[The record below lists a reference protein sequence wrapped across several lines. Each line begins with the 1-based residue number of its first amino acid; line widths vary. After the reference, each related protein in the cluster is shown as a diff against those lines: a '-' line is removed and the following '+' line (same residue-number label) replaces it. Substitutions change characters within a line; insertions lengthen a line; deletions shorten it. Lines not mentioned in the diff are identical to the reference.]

1 MLVGREAAMSEA
13 TIDPQEILSRAET
26 LRGNLSTGFR
36 DEMVKSL
43 YAEAESIARRAV
55 KSVREKKDDLDQK
68 IDRLVTSPIT
78 GLPIMLILLAIIIWL
93 TVTGANVASDA
104 IGTVLFGLGDLGAA
118 LFNSIGVPWW
128 ITGFLWD
135 GVYLALAW
143 VVSVMLPP
151 MAIFFPA
158 FTILED
164 LGYLPRVA
172 FNMDWLFR
180 KAGAH
185 GKQSLTMAMG
195 FGCNAAGVV
204 ATRIIDSPRE
214 RLIAILTNNFVPC
227 NGRFPTLIMLAT
239 VFVAAAFPPALT
251 SLIAA
256 STVVGVVLIGV
267 LFTLSMSWLL
277 SKSVLRGE
285 ASAFTLELPP
295 YRRPNIGR
303 ILYTSLIDRTI
314 FVLWRAMQTAAPAGA
329 IIWILANIPAGDSNL
344 AGVMADW
351 LNPFGLLLG
360 LDGVILL
367 AYIIAIPANEI
378 VVPTMMMIYMGTG
391 MMVDGPASGEA
402 IRALLV
408 GVHGW
413 TMLTALNL
421 MLFAL
426 LHNPCA
432 TTIMTIYKET
442 KSLKWA
448 TVSVVITLGAAL
460 LVTFITASIARLFG
474 WV

>member
-1 MLVGREAAMSEA
+1 MN
-13 TIDPQEILSRAET
+13 PNEILSKAEA
-26 LRGNLSTGFR
+26 LRGGLSTGFR
-36 DEMVKSL
+36 DEIVKSL
-43 YAEAESIARRAV
+43 YNEAESIAKRAV
-55 KSVREKKDDLDQK
+55 KTATDKKYDLDQRL
-68 IDRLVTSPIT
+68 DRIVTSPIY
-78 GLPIMLILLAIIIWL
+78 GLPIMLGLLAILIWL
-93 TVTGANVASDA
+93 TVSGANVASNA
-104 IGTVLFGLGDLGAA
+104 IASVLFTVGDWGRA
-118 LFNSIGVPWW
+118 LFNTLHAPWW
-128 ITGFLWD
+128 LTGFVWD
-135 GVYLALAW
+135 GVYLGLAW
-143 VVSVMLPP
+143 VISVMLPP

-172 FNMDWLFR
+172 FNLDWLYR

-204 ATRIIDSPRE
+204 AARIIDSPRE

-251 SLIAA
+251 SVIAA
-256 STVVGVVLIGV
+256 ATVVGVVLIGV
-267 LFTLSMSWLL
+267 FFTLLMSWLL
-277 SKSVLRGE
+277 SQTVLKGE

-295 YRRPNIGR
+295 YRRPNISR
-303 ILYTSLIDRTI
+303 ILYTSLLDRTL

-329 IIWILANIPAGDSNL
+329 IIWILANIHVGDSNL
-344 AGVMADW
+344 ARAIADW

-360 LDGVILL
+360 LDGVIIL

-378 VVPTMMMIYMGTG
+378 VVPTMMMVYMGAG
-391 MMVDGPASGEA
+391 MMVNGPSTSEA
-402 IRALLV
+402 IRSLLID
-408 GVHGW
+408 GNGW
-413 TMLTALNL
+413 TMLTAINL

-426 LHNPCA
+426 LHNPCG

-448 TVSVVITLGAAL
+448 TLSVVITLGTAI
-460 LVTFITASIARLFG
+460 LVTFLTASIARLMG

>member
-1 MLVGREAAMSEA
+1 MTTELNPN
-13 TIDPQEILSRAET
+13 DILAKAES
-26 LRGNLSTGFR
+26 LRNSLSSGFR
-36 DEMVKSL
+36 DEIVKSL
-43 YAEAESIARRAV
+43 YTEAEYIAKRAV
-55 KSVREKKDDLDQK
+55 KTTDNKRYDFDQK

-78 GLPIMLILLAIIIWL
+78 GLPIMLILLALIIWL
-93 TVTGANVASDA
+93 TVSGANVASDA
-104 IGTVLFGLGDLGAA
+104 IANILFGIGDIGRNF
-118 LFNSIGVPWW
+118 FNSLGFIPWW
-128 ITGFLWD
+128 ITGFIWD
-135 GVYLALAW
+135 GVYLGLAW
-143 VVSVMLPP
+143 VISVMLPP

-158 FTILED
+158 FTFLED

-172 FNMDWLFR
+172 FNLDWMF
-180 KAGAH
+180 KKTGAH

-195 FGCNAAGVV
+195 FGCNAAGVI
-204 ATRIIDSPRE
+204 ATRVIDSPRE

-227 NGRFPTLIMLAT
+227 NGRFPTLIMLGT
-239 VFVAAAFPPALT
+239 VFVAAGFSGFT
-251 SLIAA
+251 SSVIAA
-256 STVVGVVLIGV
+256 GSVVGVVLIGV
-267 LFTLSMSWLL
+267 AFTFLMSWIL
-277 SKSVLRGE
+277 SRTVLKGE

-295 YRRPNIGR
+295 YRKPNFGR

-329 IIWILANIPAGDSNL
+329 IIWILANIPFGDSNL
-344 AGVMADW
+344 ARAIADW

-378 VVPTMMMIYMGTG
+378 VVPTMMMVYMGAG
-391 MMVDGPASGEA
+391 MMIDGPSSSTA
-402 IRALLV
+402 IYDLLV
-408 GVHGW
+408 HGNGW
-413 TMLTALNL
+413 TMLTAVNL

-448 TVSVVITLGAAL
+448 TLSVVITLGTAI
-460 LVTFITASIARLFG
+460 LVTLFTASTARLLG

>member
-1 MLVGREAAMSEA
+1 METNITPNDVLAKAEA
-13 TIDPQEILSRAET
+13 
-26 LRGNLSTGFR
+26 LRNNLTSGFR
-36 DEMVKSL
+36 DEIVKSL
-43 YAEAESIARRAV
+43 YTEAERVARRAV
-55 KSVREKKDDLDQK
+55 KSDPAGKFDLDQK

-78 GLPIMLILLAIIIWL
+78 GLPIMLLLLAVIIWL
-93 TVTGANVASDA
+93 TVSGANVASGA
-104 IGTVLFGLGDLGAA
+104 IATVLFGFGDWARA
-118 LFNSIGVPWW
+118 LFVGWNIPWW
-128 ITGFLWD
+128 ITGFIWD
-135 GVYLALAW
+135 GVYRGLAW

-158 FTILED
+158 FTFLED

-172 FNMDWLFR
+172 FNLDWLFK

-204 ATRIIDSPRE
+204 STRVIDSPRE

-239 VFVAAAFPPALT
+239 VFVAASFPPALT
-251 SLIAA
+251 SFIAA
-256 STVVGVVLIGV
+256 GTVVGVVLIGV
-267 LFTLSMSWLL
+267 GFTFLMSWLL
-277 SKSVLRGE
+277 SRTLLRGE

-295 YRRPNIGR
+295 YRRPNVSR
-303 ILYTSLIDRTI
+303 ILYTSLLDRTI

-329 IIWILANIPAGDSNL
+329 IIWILANIPTGDSNL
-344 AGVMADW
+344 ARLIADW

-378 VVPTMMMIYMGTG
+378 VVPTMMMVYMGAG
-391 MMVDGPASGEA
+391 MMIDGPGTSTG
-402 IRALLV
+402 IYDLLV
-408 GVHGW
+408 NGNGW
-413 TMLTALNL
+413 TLLTAINL

-432 TTIMTIYKET
+432 TTILTIYKET

-448 TVSVVITLGAAL
+448 AVSVVITLGAAF
-460 LVTFITASIARLFG
+460 LVTFLVASFARLMG
-474 WV
+474 WA

>member
-1 MLVGREAAMSEA
+1 MTEQTLKPNDILNKAEA
-13 TIDPQEILSRAET
+13 
-26 LRGNLSTGFR
+26 LRGTLSTGFR
-36 DEMVKSL
+36 DEIVKSL
-43 YAEAESIARRAV
+43 YSEAETIAKRAV
-55 KSVREKKDDLDQK
+55 KTALAKKYDFDQR
-68 IDRLVTSPIT
+68 IDRLVTSPIV
-78 GLPIMLILLAIIIWL
+78 GLPIMLILLTIIIWL
-93 TVTGANVASDA
+93 TVSGANVASA
-104 IGTVLFGLGDLGAA
+104 WIANILFGIGDWGRA
-118 LFNSIGVPWW
+118 LFNQIGMPWW
-128 ITGFLWD
+128 ITGFIWD
-135 GVYLALAW
+135 GVYLGLAW
-143 VVSVMLPP
+143 VISVMLPP

-158 FTILED
+158 FTFMED

-172 FNMDWLFR
+172 FNLDWMF
-180 KAGAH
+180 KKTGAH

-195 FGCNAAGVV
+195 FGCNAAGVI

-256 STVVGVVLIGV
+256 GTVVGVVLIGV
-267 LFTLSMSWLL
+267 GFTFLMSWIL
-277 SKSVLRGE
+277 SRTVLKGE

-295 YRRPNIGR
+295 YRRPNISR
-303 ILYTSLIDRTI
+303 ILYTSIIDRTI

-329 IIWILANIPAGDSNL
+329 IIWILANITVGDSNL
-344 AGVMADW
+344 ARAISDW

-378 VVPTMMMIYMGTG
+378 VVPTMMMVYMGTG
-391 MMVDGPASGEA
+391 MMVNGPGTSAG
-402 IRALLV
+402 IFDLLV
-408 GVHGW
+408 NGNGW
-413 TMLTALNL
+413 TMLTAVNL

-442 KSLKWA
+442 KSVKWA
-448 TVSVVITLGAAL
+448 TVSVVITLGTAF
-460 LVTFITASIARLFG
+460 LVTFATASLARLLG
-474 WV
+474 WA